1 MLNKKQY
8 FMTLGASIVVFF
20 VIFIAAYF
28 ISFSTSDNL
37 VLPAQKIAI
46 EKQRS
51 ETENSITK
59 LKLENTQKEVAILPS
74 TKVTLALKDT
84 QNNQIESVILDTA
97 TLLGNTKEAIQN
109 RFDNYAI
116 ETFSEDEVTLIRTV
130 ELDHAQVNNQ
140 DDIYVLGIDD
150 NRLCIK
156 IKSTDVV
163 CGYIDRELTDLSS
176 YLYSEFLK
184 ENITIT
190 DVEREKL
197 LVDGGFLQIILQD
210 YESE

>member
-1 MLNKKQY
+1 M
-8 FMTLGASIVVFF
+8 
-20 VIFIAAYF
+20 
-28 ISFSTSDNL
+28 
-37 VLPAQKIAI
+37 
-46 EKQRS
+46 
-51 ETENSITK
+51 
-59 LKLENTQKEVAILPS
+59 
-74 TKVTLALKDT
+74 
-84 QNNQIESVILDTA
+84 
-97 TLLGNTKEAIQN
+97 
-109 RFDNYAI
+109 
-116 ETFSEDEVTLIRTV
+116 
-130 ELDHAQVNNQ
+130 NNQ